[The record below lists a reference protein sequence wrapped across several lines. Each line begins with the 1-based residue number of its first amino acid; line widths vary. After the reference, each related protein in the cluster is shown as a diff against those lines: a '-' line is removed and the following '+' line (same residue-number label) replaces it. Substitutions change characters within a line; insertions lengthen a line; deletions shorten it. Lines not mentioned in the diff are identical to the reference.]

1 MAAEVRG
8 SGSSS
13 VAGGPVGK
21 GDGHLGLERLFCL
34 ARPSRALLSGTP
46 VSALGMAELPKDL
59 IHSIP
64 PGIFVG
70 WLVQTFGWL
79 MLHACDLAAGAH
91 SRGEAMV

>member
-1 MAAEVRG
+1 
-8 SGSSS
+8 
-13 VAGGPVGK
+13 
-21 GDGHLGLERLFCL
+21 
-34 ARPSRALLSGTP
+34 
-46 VSALGMAELPKDL
+46 MAELPKDL